1 MKIKDLYTP
10 GKTVFSLEVFPPNKN
25 FPIETVY
32 DAIEGLA
39 AINPAYISVTYG
51 AGGNRAN
58 RSTCEI
64 ASHIKKKYG
73 IEAMAHLTC
82 INSTRDDVDFMLD
95 DFAANGIE
103 NILALRGDNKPDEEP
118 KNDFPHASD
127 LTAYIASKGNF
138 DIAGACYPETHVDAE
153 SAEEDIKNLKI
164 KVDAG
169 ASHLV
174 SQLFF
179 DNSCYYDFEKRAR
192 AAGIDV
198 PIAAG
203 IMPVTNKKQKY
214 GTKKQITS
222 RYCCLDEMVTVLLLY
237 LLHVIVIGTRHTPS
251 PSTYSIFSIS
261 ATAVKSVLDNFS
273 RILRFADAVNVT
285 VFFPPSVSEY
295 FPFEVR

>member
-10 GKTVFSLEVFPPNKN
+10 GRTVFSLEVFPPNKN

-203 IMPVTNKKQKY
+203 IMPVTNK
-214 GTKKQITS
+214 S
-222 RYCCLDEMVTVLLLY
+222 RL
-237 LLHVIVIGTRHTPS
+237 
-251 PSTYSIFSIS
+251 
-261 ATAVKSVLDNFS
+261 SVW
-273 RILRFADAVNVT
+273 
-285 VFFPPSVSEY
+285 
-295 FPFEVR
+295 